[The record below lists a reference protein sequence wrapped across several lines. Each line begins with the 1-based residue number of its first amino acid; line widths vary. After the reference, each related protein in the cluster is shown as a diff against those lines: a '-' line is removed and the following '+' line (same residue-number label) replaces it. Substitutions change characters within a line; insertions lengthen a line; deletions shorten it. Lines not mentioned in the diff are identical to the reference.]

1 MIPAPALPPSQAAL
15 PTGRRLRVLLVNDDG
30 VEAPGLHALFTATAA
45 LADVTVVAP
54 ATERSAAGHSI
65 TVFNELSLRRHTRD
79 HHAEAW
85 WGLDGTPADC
95 VKMALTVIMRD
106 APPDIVVSGVNRG
119 QNTGTSILYSGTV
132 AGAREAAMAGLPAIA
147 VSLAVTPPP
156 PTALWEAFALPLAT
170 ATGPA
175 SDAMAAAAPT
185 PSTTVAPA
193 PADFA
198 LASRS
203 LARDPAEFT
212 HAAVFAADLAID
224 TVRRATLPRGTILNV
239 NVPMLHGRPPAG
251 VAVAPM
257 GHSLFVDDFQVMRE
271 IEGIPHYRNMGDRFV
286 PTGHGRDWDDLVLRR
301 GMVAVT
307 PLRYDLTHHEFLADL
322 REWFPAG

>member
-132 AGAREAAMAGLPAIA
+132 AGAREA
-147 VSLAVTPPP
+147 
-156 PTALWEAFALPLAT
+156 
-170 ATGPA
+170 
-175 SDAMAAAAPT
+175 AMAAAAPT